1 MKNYGRKN
9 KRGDSGSVEEED
21 EEEEEEAQSDAKRPN
36 MAEDGNA
43 AEPSLAELKE
53 MLSDIQV
60 KVTNIQLKNLN
71 FKEELIDPKASINS
85 QNRAAREEHE
95 DCNGSSCAR
104 KSKAE
109 ARTAIDKEETKER
122 N

>member
-1 MKNYGRKN
+1 MKKYGRKN
-9 KRGDSGSVEEED
+9 KRGDSGSV
-21 EEEEEEAQSDAKRPN
+21 EEEEEAQSDAKRPN

-43 AEPSLAELKE
+43 AEPNLAELKE

-60 KVTNIQLKNLN
+60 KVTNIQLENLN
-71 FKEELIDPKASINS
+71 FKEEIIDLKASINS
-85 QNRAAREEHE
+85 QNHAAREDDE

-109 ARTAIDKEETKER
+109 ARTAIVKEETKER